1 MAKAVQTHGRVRQA
15 LAALVLSLLLAPMPL
30 RAEPTGGEWERLQDG
45 RVVIDIYGRR
55 LAFPPDLRPGLVVF
69 QHGPRDVPLHEVI
82 ARPEEMRRW
91 WAPSDPTMPV
101 AIALAPRLVTPL
113 LFEGPAAVDRAAV
126 SAWSPFQL
134 WVYRQHERTYCAY
147 TTIDRQICP
156 FFIER
161 ARDEAAI
168 GANGFIV
175 ERPAMLHGTGKTYY
189 LFPER
194 ERRAAPGDPA
204 HIACRELPQSL
215 WCMNGTAG
223 RWGTFIRPGIFLRY
237 QYSMS
242 RTNPQD
248 MRAIDTAFRTVVEGL
263 LLDEAPATR

>member
-1 MAKAVQTHGRVRQA
+1 MQVARWDGRMWRAFAV
-15 LAALVLSLLLAPMPL
+15 LVLLLLAESPL
-30 RAEPTGGEWERLQDG
+30 RAEPAGRGWERLPDG
-45 RVVIDIYGRR
+45 SVVIDIYGSR

-69 QHGPRDVPLHEVI
+69 RHGPRDVPLHEVI

-101 AIALAPRLVTPL
+101 GIALAPSLVAPL
-113 LFEGPAAVDRAAV
+113 LFEGPAAVDRTAV

-134 WVYRQHERTYCAY
+134 WVYRQYDRTHCAF

-175 ERPAMLHGTGKTYY
+175 ERPAMLPGAGKTDY

-204 HIACRELPQSL
+204 RIACRELPRSL
-215 WCMNGTAG
+215 WCMNGTALQ
-223 RWGTFIRPGIFLRY
+223 WGTFIRPGIVLRY